1 MGGGRSARRA
11 FGMSDGGAKQGMIS
25 VDEAK
30 RRLLALI
37 QPVGAEQVAVSE
49 AAGRVLA
56 EDVAARR
63 TQPPF
68 PASAMDGYAARC
80 ADLKNIPAKLKVVG
94 NVPAGQAYGK
104 TLKSGEAV
112 RIFTGAPVPEGA
124 DCIVIQEDTERDGD
138 TVIVK
143 EMPKPGRHIRSAGL
157 DFREGDAMLK
167 AGSRLSP
174 RDVGLAAA
182 MNRPWLLV
190 RRKPRVAIL
199 PTGDEVVL
207 PGDPLGP
214 NQIVSS
220 NGIALAAFVT
230 GEGGVPVQL
239 PIAPDNSDALRAIAE
254 GATGADLLLTTGG
267 ASVGEHDLVRSALG
281 ADGLS
286 LDFWTVAMRPGKP
299 LMVGKYRATPMIGL
313 PGNPVSALVCALLF
327 VKPALEKLQ
336 GLAEAG
342 AAKPKARLAKDLP
355 ANDRRQ
361 DYLRA
366 RLARGADGVAEATPF
381 DKQDSSM
388 MSLLARAD
396 CLVVRPPNAPPAKK
410 GDWVEIVPLGPIGAV

>member
-1 MGGGRSARRA
+1 M
-11 FGMSDGGAKQGMIS
+11 DGAKPGMIA

-30 RRLLALI
+30 RRLLTLI
-37 QPVGAEQVAVSE
+37 EKLGAEQVAVSE

-56 EDVAARR
+56 EDVVARR

-68 PASAMDGYAARC
+68 PASAMDGYAARST
-80 ADLKNIPAKLKVVG
+80 DLKAVPATLKVVG
-94 NVPAGQAYGK
+94 SVPAGQAYGK
-104 TLKSGEAV
+104 TLKPGEAV
-112 RIFTGAPVPEGA
+112 RIFTGAPVPDGA
-124 DCIVIQEDTERDGD
+124 DCIVIQEDTQRDGD
-138 TVIVK
+138 TVVVK
-143 EMPKPGRHIRSAGL
+143 DAPSPGRYIRPAGL
-157 DFREGDAMLK
+157 DFRAGDTILK
-167 AGSRLSP
+167 AGRRLSA

-190 RRKPRVAIL
+190 HRRPRVAIL

-207 PGDPLGP
+207 PGDPIGA

-220 NGIALAAFVT
+220 NGIALAAFIA

-239 PIAPDNSDALRAIAE
+239 PIAPDKTDALRAIAE

-281 ADGLS
+281 SSGLS

-299 LMVGKYRATPMIGL
+299 LMVGKYRDTPMIGL

-327 VKPALEKLQ
+327 VRPALAKLQ
-336 GLAEAG
+336 GLAEAD
-342 AAKPKARLAKDLP
+342 AANPTARLAKDLP

-366 RLARGADGVAEATPF
+366 TLTRGADGTLEATPF

-396 CLVVRPPNAPPAKK
+396 CLVVRPPNAPAAKK
-410 GDWVEIVPLGPIGAV
+410 GALVEIVPLGPNAVL

>member
-1 MGGGRSARRA
+1 MAK
-11 FGMSDGGAKQGMIS
+11 DDTTKQGMIS
-25 VDEAK
+25 VEEAQ

-37 QPVGAEQVAVSE
+37 EPLGAEQVAVSE

-56 EDVAARR
+56 EDVVARR

-68 PASAMDGYAARC
+68 AASAMDGYAARI
-80 ADLKNIPAKLKVVG
+80 ADIKSVPAKLKVVG
-94 NVPAGQAYGK
+94 SVPAGQAYGK
-104 TLKSGEAV
+104 TLAAGEAV
-112 RIFTGAPVPEGA
+112 RIFTGAPVPDGA

-138 TVIVK
+138 IVVVK
-143 EMPKPGRHIRSAGL
+143 EMPKPGRHIRPAGL
-157 DFREGDAMLK
+157 DFRLGERLLA
-167 AGSRLSP
+167 AGRRLTA

-220 NGIALAAFVT
+220 NGIALAAFVA
-230 GEGGVPVQL
+230 GEGGLPVQL
-239 PIAPDNSDALRAIAE
+239 PIAPDRSDALQTIAE
-254 GATGADLLLTTGG
+254 GASGADLLLTTGG
-267 ASVGEHDLVRSALG
+267 VSVGEHDLVRSALG
-281 ADGLS
+281 AAGLTI
-286 LDFWTVAMRPGKP
+286 DFWTVAMRPGKP

-327 VKPALEKLQ
+327 VRPALAKLQ

-342 AAKPKARLAKDLP
+342 AARARARLAKDLP

-366 RLARGADGVAEATPF
+366 RLARGADGALEAAPF
-381 DKQDSSM
+381 DRQDSSM
-388 MSLLARAD
+388 MSLLAQAD
-396 CLVVRPPNAPPAKK
+396 CLVVRPPQAPPAKA
-410 GDWVEIVPLGPIGAV
+410 GDWVEIVPLGAVAAD

>member
-1 MGGGRSARRA
+1 
-11 FGMSDGGAKQGMIS
+11 MSDDGAKPGMIA
-25 VDEAK
+25 VDDAK
-30 RRLLALI
+30 RRLLTLI
-37 QPVGAEQVAVSE
+37 EPLGAEQVAVSE

-56 EDVAARR
+56 EDVTARR

-68 PASAMDGYAARC
+68 PASAMDGYAARS
-80 ADLKNIPAKLKVVG
+80 ADLKAVPAKLKVVG
-94 NVPAGQAYGK
+94 SAPAGQAYGK
-104 TLKSGEAV
+104 TLRPGEAV
-112 RIFTGAPVPEGA
+112 RIFTGAPVPDGA
-124 DCIVIQEDTERDGD
+124 DCIVVQEDTQRDGD
-138 TVIVK
+138 SVVVK
-143 EMPKPGRHIRSAGL
+143 EAPPPGRYIRPAGL
-157 DFREGDAMLK
+157 DFREGDTILK
-167 AGSRLSP
+167 AGTRLSA
-174 RDVGLAAA
+174 RDIGLAAA

-190 RRKPRVAIL
+190 RRRPRVAIL

-207 PGDPLGP
+207 PGDPIGA

-220 NGIALAAFVT
+220 NGIALAAFIAS
-230 GEGGVPVQL
+230 EGGVPVQL
-239 PIAPDNSDALRAIAE
+239 PIAPDKADALRAIAD

-281 ADGLS
+281 AAGLS

-327 VKPALEKLQ
+327 VRPALAKLQ
-336 GLAEAG
+336 GLAAPDP
-342 AAKPKARLAKDLP
+342 ALPTARLTKDLP

-366 RLARGADGVAEATPF
+366 ALARGADGALETTPF

-396 CLVVRPPNAPPAKK
+396 CLVIRPPNVPAAKK
-410 GDWVEIVPLGPIGAV
+410 GASVEIMLLGPTTTV

>member
-1 MGGGRSARRA
+1 
-11 FGMSDGGAKQGMIS
+11 MSDGGAKSGMIS

-37 QPVGAEQVAVSE
+37 EPLGAEQVAVSE

-56 EDVAARR
+56 EDVVARR

-68 PASAMDGYAARC
+68 PASAMDGYAARS
-80 ADLKNIPAKLKVVG
+80 ADLKSVPTKLKVVG
-94 NVPAGQAYGK
+94 SAPAGQAYGK
-104 TLKSGEAV
+104 TLGSGEAV
-112 RIFTGAPVPEGA
+112 RIFTGAPVPDGA
-124 DCIVIQEDTERDGD
+124 DCIVIQEDTARDGD
-138 TVIVK
+138 SVVVK
-143 EMPKPGRHIRSAGL
+143 EAPVPGRYIRPAGL
-157 DFREGDAMLK
+157 DFREGDAILK
-167 AGSRLSP
+167 AGIRLTP

-190 RRKPRVAIL
+190 HRKPRVAIL

-207 PGDPLGP
+207 PGDPIGP

-220 NGIALAAFVT
+220 NGIALAAFVA
-230 GEGGVPVQL
+230 GEGAVPVQL
-239 PIAPDNSDALRAIAE
+239 PIAPDRADALRTIAE

-327 VKPALEKLQ
+327 VKPAIEKMQ
-336 GLAEAG
+336 GLTAAG
-342 AAKPKARLAKDLP
+342 AANPKARLARDLP

-366 RLARGADGVAEATPF
+366 RLTRGADGVADVTPF

-396 CLVVRPPNAPPAKK
+396 CLVLRPPHAPPAKA
-410 GDWVEIVPLGPIGAV
+410 GDWVEFVPLGPNMAV

>member
-1 MGGGRSARRA
+1 M
-11 FGMSDGGAKQGMIS
+11 AKDDTTKPGMIS

-37 QPVGAEQVAVSE
+37 EPLGAEQVAVSE

-68 PASAMDGYAARC
+68 PASAMDGYAARS
-80 ADLKNIPAKLKVVG
+80 ADITSVPAKLKVVG

-104 TLKSGEAV
+104 ALKPGETV
-112 RIFTGAPVPEGA
+112 RIFTGAPVPDGA

-138 TVIVK
+138 TVVIR
-143 EMPKPGRHIRSAGL
+143 EAPKPGRYIRPAGL
-157 DFREGDAMLK
+157 DFREGDTILK
-167 AGSRLSP
+167 AGKRLTA

-182 MNRPWLLV
+182 MNRPWLSV
-190 RRKPRVAIL
+190 HRRPRVAIL

-207 PGDPLGP
+207 PGDPIGA

-220 NGIALAAFVT
+220 NGIALAAFVS

-239 PIAPDNSDALRAIAE
+239 PIAPDKADALRAIAE

-299 LMVGKYRATPMIGL
+299 LMVGKYRTTPMIGL

-327 VKPALEKLQ
+327 VQPALTKLQ
-336 GLAEAG
+336 GMADAG
-342 AAKPKARLAKDLP
+342 AANPTARLAKDLP

-366 RLARGADGVAEATPF
+366 TLARGADGALEATPF

-396 CLVVRPPNAPPAKK
+396 CLVVRPPHAPAVKK
-410 GDWVEIVPLGPIGAV
+410 GAAVEIVPLNPNAAL